1 MSQTWMLAVV
11 PLSINFET
19 TSAGRGSAGPPQLDR
34 DTCGSEPLDCGIIE
48 AMLAPTSCTSLRE
61 FGWY

>member
-19 TSAGRGSAGPPQLDR
+19 TSAGRGSAGPPQLDH
-34 DTCGSEPLDCGIIE
+34 DTCRSEPLDCGIVE
-48 AMLAPTSCTSLRE
+48 AMLAQPSCASLRE
-61 FGWY
+61 FVWY